1 MCNVDDN
8 PEPRLEIQ
16 ELGCCYGKLL
26 TCKEVNRLR
35 HGIPQYSDGEF
46 MGPEQTILRTTTGEM
61 YFCTEVPAA
70 WKKVINEWHN
80 PQRNPRNLL

>member
-1 MCNVDDN
+1 MCNVYDY
-8 PEPRLEIQ
+8 PEPKLEIQ
-16 ELGCCYGKLL
+16 ELGCCYGTLL
-26 TCKEVNRLR
+26 TCKAVNFLR

-46 MGPEQTILRTTTGEM
+46 RGTEQTILRTTTGNM